1 MKYYCYYHNKIFR
14 ERITHNQFFIS
25 DDDRTNEKHRP
36 NMVLVFFFFFESKN
50 NLTIS
55 LNETK
60 FHKSYILNETN
71 VFETTQT
78 SGKKTTAIKA

>member
-1 MKYYCYYHNKIFR
+1 MCV
-14 ERITHNQFFIS
+14 S
-25 DDDRTNEKHRP
+25 
-36 NMVLVFFFFFESKN
+36 FFFEGKS
-50 NLTIS
+50 IS